1 MLQDDKLVFLDFG
14 LGRYSDLDE
23 DKAVDLLVLKKSLQ
37 SIDYNLALK
46 YFDAVLKG
54 YDNDVVAN
62 KISEIESRG
71 RYTH

>member
-1 MLQDDKLVFLDFG
+1 MLQDDNLVFIDFG
-14 LGRYSDLDE
+14 LGRYSSLDE

-37 SIDYNLALK
+37 SIDYNLALD

-54 YDNDVVAN
+54 YDNDSVVN
-62 KISEIESRG
+62 KIDDIESRG

>member
-1 MLQDDKLVFLDFG
+1 MLQNGNLVFIDFG

-46 YFDAVLKG
+46 YFSAVLNG
-54 YDNDVVAN
+54 YNNDEVAN